1 MFVLALPCKP
11 EITRMACGML
21 VEQGEQK
28 DKSAKRRCVQCS
40 LPAVDAPLN
49 DSCPGKIAI
58 F

>member
-1 MFVLALPCKP
+1 
-11 EITRMACGML
+11 MACGML